1 MSEMSHS
8 AEAFCNV
15 YVRPWTK
22 LPMVSHLVLI
32 TYLSSPLPQQIFFLS
47 SFSSELPVFVCLCCG
62 FCDILLLLYDVSA
75 LICYNRKKISKEP
88 KKNYNFGRIFCRIMC
103 LDTPLDI
110 SENPSQLSSD
120 DQYVLFQ
127 LRCL

>member
-62 FCDILLLLYDVSA
+62 FCDILLLLYDVCEC
-75 LICYNRKKISKEP
+75 LDLLQQKKIFKGTQE
-88 KKNYNFGRIFCRIMC
+88 KLQFW
-103 LDTPLDI
+103 
-110 SENPSQLSSD
+110 
-120 DQYVLFQ
+120 
-127 LRCL
+127 